1 MSGTLAS
8 SSAHVAE
15 KSALKADEVPSVG
28 VFPLLR
34 RGLLRQGAEGF
45 VRWTGPEAVQGS
57 ISIHVA
63 SKGTWLTVEGHQVA
77 LTFLPAFGKA
87 KPCRPQFQCPNCAHR
102 CGRLYKVPEA
112 FHPWRC
118 IRCAG
123 LEYRAK
129 HLKPLDRVE
138 RTYGLLAAEGLERRP
153 REKRKQYYN
162 RMARLKEAE
171 RRLEEMATK
180 LAGDMRNKK

>member
-1 MSGTLAS
+1 MSGTHPFS
-8 SSAHVAE
+8 SDQVAE

-34 RGLLRQGAEGF
+34 QGLLRQGAEGF
-45 VRWTGPEAVQGS
+45 VRWVAPQTVQGS

-87 KPCRPQFQCPNCAHR
+87 ELCRPQFQCPNCGRR

-118 IRCAG
+118 VRCAG

-138 RTYGLLAAEGLERRP
+138 RTYGRLAAEGRERRP
-153 REKRKQYYN
+153 REKRKQFYN
-162 RMARLKEAE
+162 RMVRLEEAE
-171 RRLEEMATK
+171 RRLEEMAAK
-180 LAGDMRNKK
+180 LASDMRNKK